1 MNSRVNII
9 VPFIF
14 VLLLTATVGCIK
26 EDVKQKEPKRGEKV
40 NIEEYG
46 FSFQLPSEKWSFR
59 QHEGNETI
67 GKEMYLYKREPIIDS
82 KNRPVI
88 PNIGISFT
96 RVPEDL
102 DVLTYFANIKIALH
116 RDLNYNSYIDKDM
129 FNPNNFNLKNA
140 VGHMGTLT
148 YPDDIYPGD
157 IEHTVV
163 MVHAI
168 HNGIGIQITMDITTE
183 LYEVVEEEF
192 KYVLKTLNLD

>member
-9 VPFIF
+9 IAFIF

-26 EDVKQKEPKRGEKV
+26 EDVRQKEPKRGDKV

-59 QHEGNETI
+59 QHNKNETI

-88 PNIGISFT
+88 PNIGIVFS
-96 RVPEDL
+96 RIPEDL
-102 DVLTYFANIKIALH
+102 DVLEYSMNIRDALQ
-116 RDLNYNSYIDKDM
+116 RDWDFNSYRDSSID
-129 FNPNNFNLKNA
+129 FNLKNA
-140 VGHMGTLT
+140 VLYIGTVT
-148 YPDDIYPGD
+148 YPDN

-163 MVHAI
+163 IVHAI
-168 HNGIGIQITMDITTE
+168 HNGMGIQITMDVTTE
-183 LYEVVEEEF
+183 LYGIVEEEF
-192 KYVLKTLNLD
+192 KYALKTLNLD

>member
-9 VPFIF
+9 VAFIF

-26 EDVKQKEPKRGEKV
+26 EDVEKKEPRRGEKV

-46 FSFQLPSEKWSFR
+46 FSFQSPSEKWSFR

-88 PNIGISFT
+88 PNIGIVFS

-102 DVLTYFANIKIALH
+102 DVIKYSMNLRSALQ
-116 RDLNYNSYIDKDM
+116 RDWGFKIEKVFSHLDGSI
-129 FNPNNFNLKNA
+129 NFNLKNA
-140 VGHMGTLT
+140 LGYIGTVT
-148 YPDDIYPGD
+148 YADN

-163 MVHAI
+163 LVHAI
-168 HNGIGIQITMDITTE
+168 HNGIGIQITMDVTTE
-183 LYEVVEEEF
+183 LYGIVEEEF
-192 KYVLKTLNLD
+192 KYALKTLNLD